1 MKNKDKKTLQSK
13 TMAEL
18 ISLLREKREHLA
30 KIRMELSANKIK
42 NIHAAA
48 QTRGEIAII
57 ETIKRARQ
65 LSESEEKN
73 G

>member
-1 MKNKDKKTLQSK
+1 MKNKDKTTLQNK
-13 TMAEL
+13 TMVEL
-18 ISLLREKREHLA
+18 TSLLREKREHLA
-30 KIRMELSANKIK
+30 KTRMELSANKIK

-48 QTRGEIAII
+48 QIRSEIAII

-65 LSESEEKN
+65 LAESEGKN